1 MTPAGSVYG
10 RTRLCQSSAKE
21 DYTLR
26 QAMPYPQH
34 QRHSCRDIKKSA
46 IYDQTAALGA
56 VFEEAGG
63 WERPRL
69 YDTETLDW
77 RQPSNQQQVA
87 KECRAVRQA
96 VGLAD
101 LSAFA
106 KFTVEGPN
114 AEAWL
119 NAVCANKMPRIG
131 RTCLTLLLNR
141 AGTIEGEATIARI
154 DQNSFYFVTGAPSER
169 RVWDWLTLHCDVRM
183 DGVTLTNVT
192 DDFGILG
199 CVGPNARA
207 VLEQCTNTDLSTEA
221 FPWLSCQSIDIG
233 GIDVKAIRLSF
244 AGELGYELHVS
255 ATNLNAVWD
264 VLWEAGSGHGIR
276 AFGTRAL
283 DSLRLEKFYRGG
295 HELANDVSHLEVD
308 QERFASMEKPFVG
321 RDALSARQ
329 RGRKIALLKLPTDA
343 QIPLGGEPVDCA
355 NQLMGSISSAA
366 YGHTVGYP
374 IAIAFLDHTATV
386 PGTELSLTVLGQS
399 WPAVVLDDA
408 PWDPGNHRLR
418 V

>member
-1 MTPAGSVYG
+1 M
-10 RTRLCQSSAKE
+10 
-21 DYTLR
+21 
-26 QAMPYPQH
+26 
-34 QRHSCRDIKKSA
+34 
-46 IYDQTAALGA
+46 
-56 VFEEAGG
+56 
-63 WERPRL
+63 
-69 YDTETLDW
+69 
-77 RQPSNQQQVA
+77 
-87 KECRAVRQA
+87 
-96 VGLAD
+96 
-101 LSAFA
+101 
-106 KFTVEGPN
+106 
-114 AEAWL
+114 

-283 DSLRLEKFYRGG
+283 DSLRLKNFIVVVMNLRTTSVTWR
-295 HELANDVSHLEVD
+295 LTKSVLRQWKNHLSDAMPCLLGNVG
-308 QERFASMEKPFVG
+308 ER
-321 RDALSARQ
+321 
-329 RGRKIALLKLPTDA
+329 
-343 QIPLGGEPVDCA
+343 
-355 NQLMGSISSAA
+355 
-366 YGHTVGYP
+366 
-374 IAIAFLDHTATV
+374 
-386 PGTELSLTVLGQS
+386 
-399 WPAVVLDDA
+399 
-408 PWDPGNHRLR
+408 
-418 V
+418 